1 MIFVADVL
9 PTPDTASPML
19 SLYSQVLGKSDVEYS
34 GAEILLAST
43 RTVVELVF
51 NRPVDILNTLL
62 KSSSTCSRVSLN
74 AFVDHFGADETAA
87 MCLMLASGI
96 IMFGG
101 DEFDSLVPTRAAMVF
116 GDMKMERMPQLGGSQ
131 AAIHSAAHAG
141 LYLCTARLLYPLWN
155 THVMSTRSSSDSM
168 SEGGE
173 LICRFSAD
181 AMHELESRI
190 RSLERCL
197 LRRSDAEDSAGQ
209 RLPNKHDNIS
219 KEDTH
224 SMECCRHLIQRSA
237 EALFLLQILSRHDI
251 AISSQMFE
259 ESLLHL
265 EFRHLVISGDD
276 DKIAKVL
283 ISALMEDCSVNIC
296 PNLVR
301 LLSSIFCWRWLAF
314 RPAIPAYISGF
325 GWLLVRQFPL
335 IPAGSGVN

>member
-1 MIFVADVL
+1 MC
-9 PTPDTASPML
+9 SPL
-19 SLYSQVLGKSDVEYS
+19 L
-34 GAEILLAST
+34 ILLLPCCHYIRKSLGSLMWNT
-43 RTVVELVF
+43 QGQ
-51 NRPVDILNTLL
+51 RPVDILNTLL

-283 ISALMEDCSVNIC
+283 ISALMESGSTKSFEELLLEGC
-296 PNLVR
+296 PSYSKKI
-301 LLSSIFCWRWLAF
+301 LLSLIDSHFCDTSSVVYHIHTLE
-314 RPAIPAYISGF
+314 I
-325 GWLLVRQFPL
+325 VE
-335 IPAGSGVN
+335 V